1 MKKVVLFTVLAIAFI
16 KADAMSYEQARD
28 QALFLTDKMAYELN
42 LTPEQYDAAYEIN
55 LDYLMGITT
64 ADDVFGTYWEH
75 RNVDFG
81 YILLDWQ
88 YRTFMDCLWFYRPLY
103 WDSGFWHF
111 RIYGRYPHRDWFY
124 FEHRTIVVTYTGGG
138 HCWRTHG
145 RSWYCGRTFG
155 HPDRIGSGGSG
166 MRNNWNG
173 RGHRYTSSLQTNGHR
188 SSNSLSSVRG
198 SERGSFSGSSNHSG
212 SFSKS
217 TDNKHQEINV
227 GKREEIGRTDNTS
240 SSQTNGHRSSNSLS
254 SVRGSERGSFSGSSS
269 TSEVAEPM
277 TRSFSE
283 QRSVVD
289 GKVESNSISSKRVLG
304 SGTYSGSSRSSY
316 SDSSR
321 SSYSGSSRSSYSGSS
336 RSSFS
341 SSHSGGFSGGRSS
354 GSFSSGRSGG
364 SHGGFSG
371 GHSGGGR
378 R

>member
-1 MKKVVLFTVLAIAFI
+1 MKKVVLLTVLAVAFI

-42 LTPEQYDAAYEIN
+42 LTPEQYDAAYEVN

-75 RNVDFG
+75 RNVDLG

-124 FEHRTIVVTYTGGG
+124 FEQRTIVVTYTGGG

-145 RSWYCGRTFG
+145 SSWYCGRTYG
-155 HPDRIGSGGSG
+155 HPDRIGSGGCG

-173 RGHRYTSSLQTNGHR
+173 QGHRY
-188 SSNSLSSVRG
+188 
-198 SERGSFSGSSNHSG
+198 
-212 SFSKS
+212 
-217 TDNKHQEINV
+217 
-227 GKREEIGRTDNTS
+227 TS

-254 SVRGSERGSFSGSSS
+254 SGRGSGRGSFSGSSNHTGSFSRSADSRGQS
-269 TSEVAEPM
+269 TDGRQRVTTDRTGNTSSSARNYNRGSSFSSG
-277 TRSFSE
+277 TANSHSGSFSE
-283 QRSVVD
+283 QRSVI
-289 GKVESNSISSKRVLG
+289 GPKVESNSISSKRVQE
-304 SGTYSGSSRSSY
+304 SGSFSG
-316 SDSSR
+316 SSR

-336 RSSFS
+336 RSSYSGSSRSSYSGSSRSSYSGSSHSSFS
-341 SSHSGGFSGGRSS
+341 GGHSGGFSGGHSS
-354 GSFSSGRSGG
+354 AGFSGGRSGG
-364 SHGGFSG
+364 GHGGFSG
-371 GHSGGGR
+371 GHSSGGR

>member
-1 MKKVVLFTVLAIAFI
+1 MKKVVLLTVLAVAFI

-103 WDSGFWHF
+103 WDAGFWHF

-124 FEHRTIVVTYTGGG
+124 FEQRTIVVTYTGGG

-145 RSWYCGRTFG
+145 SSWYCGRTYG
-155 HPDRIGSGGSG
+155 HPDRIGSGGCG

-173 RGHRYTSSLQTNGHR
+173 QGHRYTSSSQTNGHR
-188 SSNSLSSVRG
+188 SSNSLSSGRG
-198 SERGSFSGSSNHSG
+198 SGRGSFSGSSNHSG

-217 TDNKHQEINV
+217 TDSKHQEINV

-254 SVRGSERGSFSGSSS
+254 SVRGSERGSFSGSS
-269 TSEVAEPM
+269 
-277 TRSFSE
+277 RSFSE

-289 GKVESNSISSKRVLG
+289 GKVESNSLSSKRVLG
-304 SGTYSGSSRSSY
+304 SGSFSRQQSTVNSQRSTNSLSSGRGLG
-316 SDSSR
+316 R
-321 SSYSGSSRSSYSGSS
+321 G
-336 RSSFS
+336 SFS

-354 GSFSSGRSGG
+354 GSFSSGRSSG